1 MTIQTRIGR
10 RLVGVARHDGMTYF
24 LEILQ
29 PLLEGTGVTLHVFL
43 LTLALSVP
51 FGLGLAL
58 LRLSP
63 WRLVGRVVN
72 GYIWLMRGTPL
83 MLQMLFIYFAL
94 PFVPVIGVRLPDF
107 PAAIVAFVLNYAA
120 YFAEIFRAG
129 IQSIERGQYEAAK
142 VLGLSYG
149 QTMRRVV
156 LPQVVKRILP
166 PMSNETI
173 TLVKDTS
180 LIYVLAMNDLLRAAR
195 GLVQRD
201 FTTMPFVVAA
211 AFYLLMTLV
220 LTWGFQYLEKRH
232 AVYDD

>member
-1 MTIQTRIGR
+1 MNYVIDIMG
-10 RLVGVARHDGMTYF
+10 
-24 LEILQ
+24 
-29 PLLEGTGVTLHVFL
+29 PLLEGTGVTLQVFL
-43 LTLALSVP
+43 LTFVLAVPLGLCLALVRISG
-51 FGLGLAL
+51 FGV
-58 LRLSP
+58 LSS
-63 WRLVGRVVN
+63 LVN

-94 PFVPVIGVRLPDF
+94 PFVPLIGIRLPDF

-129 IQSIERGQYEAAK
+129 IQSIDRGQYEGAR
-142 VLGLSYG
+142 VLGLSYP
-149 QTMRRVV
+149 QTMRRIV
-156 LPQVVKRILP
+156 LPQVLKRILP

-195 GLVQRD
+195 GIVQRD
-201 FTTMPFVVAA
+201 FTTTPFVVAA
-211 AFYLLMTLV
+211 AFYLGMTLV
-220 LTWGFQYLEKRH
+220 LTLAFQRLEKKY

>member
-1 MTIQTRIGR
+1 MNY
-10 RLVGVARHDGMTYF
+10 LAD
-24 LEILQ
+24 ILP
-29 PLLEGTGVTLHVFL
+29 PLLQGSGVTLQVFL
-43 LTLALSVP
+43 ITFVLAVP
-51 FGLGLAL
+51 LGLAL
-58 LRLSP
+58 ALIRISRFAVLST
-63 WRLVGRVVN
+63 LVN

-94 PFVPVIGVRLPDF
+94 PFIPVIGVRLPDF
-107 PAAIVAFVLNYAA
+107 PSAIVAFVLNYSA

-129 IQSIERGQYEAAK
+129 IQSIDRGQYEGAK
-142 VLGLSYG
+142 VLGLSYP
-149 QTMRRVV
+149 QTMRRIV
-156 LPQVVKRILP
+156 LPQVLKRILP

-195 GLVQRD
+195 GIVQRD

-211 AFYLLMTLV
+211 AFYLFMTLV
-220 LTWGFQYLEKRH
+220 LTYGFQRLEKKY